1 MLAWFISE
9 SDSCC
14 WWDAAWLTMHSPGAH
29 ILLKEAKLNS
39 IPQQNLRVL
48 YNALTHENS
57 LPTSSLNSLLCL
69 LYCKHFLSLSL
80 LNPIYLGLS
89 IIWVMFIFLDFLL
102 QKHYLVLTIQTVVLG
117 KSKEENPKLCL
128 SFFDWTVWPPI
139 AAIRRITVW
148 FLLWR

>member
-69 LYCKHFLSLSL
+69 LYCKHFLSLPPKSNISGFVNNL
-80 LNPIYLGLS
+80 GYVYISGLFTTKTLSSTHYPNCGFRKKQRRESKAMSFILWLNC
-89 IIWVMFIFLDFLL
+89 
-102 QKHYLVLTIQTVVLG
+102 LTTY
-117 KSKEENPKLCL
+117 SCH
-128 SFFDWTVWPPI
+128 
-139 AAIRRITVW
+139 
-148 FLLWR
+148 